1 MERIQND
8 DSGGAQTIYFL
19 HVNNLSRHADI
30 LYVREYAVCKG
41 FGKPFFIFAGAYLF
55 QNILEF
61 STF

>member
-8 DSGGAQTIYFL
+8 DNGGAQTIYFL

-41 FGKPFFIFAGAYLF
+41 FGKPFFIFVGAYLF
-55 QNILEF
+55 
-61 STF
+61 